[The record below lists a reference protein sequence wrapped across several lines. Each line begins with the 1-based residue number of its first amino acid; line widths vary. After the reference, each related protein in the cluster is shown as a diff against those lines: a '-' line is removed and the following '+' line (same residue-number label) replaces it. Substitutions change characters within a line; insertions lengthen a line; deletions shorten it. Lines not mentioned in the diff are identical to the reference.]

1 MTRDLAAREHYSN
14 AANPNYEARLARHSA
29 QETAPFFLK
38 ELQPGMRVLDCGC
51 GPGAITVG
59 LAEAVAPGD
68 VVGVDIQ
75 QSQVDMGRRLAVE
88 RGTGNVAFQQGSIY
102 ELPFPD
108 ASFDAV
114 SAFHLLFHLREPM
127 RALREMRRVLKPS
140 GVIGIRDP
148 DGGGSVFEPWSAS
161 AAAVFECN
169 RRGHEF
175 NGGDP
180 AFGRKQRRLLYEAG
194 FERVEGASVA
204 VTSGTPAA
212 LEQLAEAICL
222 RLTGPAY
229 LEAIVGQGLA
239 ARTELDMMLDGFRA
253 WTRRPDAF
261 AVQLF
266 CTAVGWAPE

>member
-1 MTRDLAAREHYSN
+1 MTQKSVVREQYSN
-14 AANPNYEARLARHSA
+14 AANPNYEARLARYSA
-29 QETAPFFLK
+29 QESAPFFLK
-38 ELQPGMRVLDCGC
+38 VLQQGMRVLDCGC

-59 LAEAVAPGD
+59 LAEVVAPGD

-75 QSQVDMGRRLAVE
+75 QSQVDMARRLAVE
-88 RGTGNVAFQQGSIY
+88 RRSGNVTFQQGSIY

-114 SAFHLLFHLREPM
+114 SAFHLLFHLREPT
-127 RALREMRRVLKPS
+127 RALREMRRVLKPG

-148 DGGGSVFEPWSAS
+148 DSGGFVFEPWSAS

-169 RRGHEF
+169 WRGHEF

-180 AFGRKQRRLLYEAG
+180 AFGRKQRRLLYEAD
-194 FERVEGASVA
+194 FERVEGASVT
-204 VTSGTPAA
+204 VTSGTPEA
-212 LEQLAEAICL
+212 LGQLAEAICL

-229 LEAIVGQGLA
+229 LEAIAGQGWA
-239 ARTELDMMLDGFRA
+239 TRAELDMMLDGFRT

-261 AVQLF
+261 AVQIF
-266 CTAVGWAPE
+266 CTALGWAPE